1 MHCIVPVAESFWG
14 SIILVRRVPA
24 HMSVSNMNDTQK
36 KSKKRSSATPEKE
49 FLWQT
54 IVTKNSEIFL
64 ITSKS
69 KPDRSV
75 YNLWMK
81 TETSWKKIASGK
93 NPLDLED
100 KYVK

>member
-1 MHCIVPVAESFWG
+1 
-14 SIILVRRVPA
+14 
-24 HMSVSNMNDTQK
+24 MSVSNMNDTQK
-36 KSKKRSSATPEKE
+36 KSRKRSSATPEKE

-54 IVTKNSEIFL
+54 IVTKNSETFL

-69 KPDRSV
+69 KPDRNI
-75 YNLWMK
+75 YNLWVK